1 MSDVIMHQWTCG
13 RIPSDADE
21 AIARIVHADDVR
33 HVAIM
38 PDIHAAG
45 VLCNGVVIGTGQL
58 VYPEAVGGD
67 IGCGYAAV
75 KLDAAADALNARA
88 AAELLIRLRRVCPW
102 NRLPRAG
109 PWPPELDVATLSHPS
124 LQSIAR
130 RDGAVQLGTLGRG
143 NHFLELQAEVD
154 GSLWLMVHSGS
165 RAIGPAVRDHH
176 LTQTT
181 RGAGGLKR
189 LDSDTDAGRAY
200 LRDME
205 WARRYAAASR
215 RAMIASA
222 ATLVEEVLDC
232 GTDWDTYVDIDH
244 NHVQLE
250 PHAAGEL
257 WVHRKGASPA
267 CAGQRVLIP
276 GSMGTATF
284 HAEGQGNSDSLCS
297 SSHGA
302 GRAWSR
308 QEARRRIGEK
318 DVRRQLGSILFD
330 PGVLDA
336 LREEAPAAY
345 KDVRKVMEAQR
356 DLVRIVRRMR
366 TLLSHKGA

>member
-13 RIPSDADE
+13 RIPSDADD
-21 AIARIVHADDVR
+21 AIQRIVRAEDVR
-33 HVAIM
+33 HIAIM
-38 PDIHAAG
+38 PDVHAAG
-45 VLCNGVVIGTGQL
+45 VLCNGVAIGTSRL

-67 IGCGYAAV
+67 IGCGYAVV
-75 KLDAAADALNARA
+75 KLNAAVDVLDTSNAAR
-88 AAELLIRLRRVCPW
+88 LLMQLRRRCPW

-109 PWPPELDVATLSHPS
+109 TWPADLDTADLSHPS
-124 LQSIAR
+124 LQTIAR

-143 NHFLELQAEVD
+143 NHFLELQADED
-154 GSLWLMVHSGS
+154 GSLWLMIHSGS

-176 LTQTT
+176 LSQST
-181 RGAGGLKR
+181 RGAGGLR
-189 LDSDTDAGRAY
+189 WLDSGTGRGRAY
-200 LRDME
+200 LRDMQ
-205 WARRYAAASR
+205 WSRQYAAANR
-215 RAMIASA
+215 RVMIACASA
-222 ATLVEEVLDC
+222 LIEEVLAC
-232 GTDWDTYVDIDH
+232 GPDWDTYVELDH

-250 PHAAGEL
+250 QHPAGEL

-267 CAGQRVLIP
+267 RVGQSVLIP

-284 HAEGQGNSDSLCS
+284 HAQGQGNADSLSS

-302 GRAWSR
+302 GRALSR

-318 DVRRQLGSILFD
+318 DVRRQLDGVCFD
-330 PGVLDA
+330 PAVVDA

-366 TLLSHKGA
+366 TMVSYKGA

>member
-21 AIARIVHADDVR
+21 AIQRLVHADDVR

-38 PDIHAAG
+38 PDIHPAG
-45 VLCNGVVIGTGQL
+45 LLCNGVVIGTSRL

-75 KLDAAADALNARA
+75 KLDAAADVLNART
-88 AAELLIRLRRVCPW
+88 AAELLMRLRRVCPW
-102 NRLPRAG
+102 NRHPRAG
-109 PWPPELDVATLSHPS
+109 PWPQELDVGVLSHPS
-124 LQSIAR
+124 LQALAR
-130 RDGAVQLGTLGRG
+130 RDGGVQLGTLGRG
-143 NHFLELQAEVD
+143 NHFLELQAADD
-154 GSLWLMVHSGS
+154 GDLWLMVHSGS

-176 LTQTT
+176 LAQTT
-181 RGAGGLKR
+181 RGAGGLKW
-189 LDSDTDAGRAY
+189 LDSDTDTGREY
-200 LRDME
+200 LRDMQ
-205 WARRYAAASR
+205 WARRFAAASR
-215 RAMIASA
+215 RAMIGS
-222 ATLVEEVLDC
+222 TVKLVEELLDC
-232 GTDWDTYVDIDH
+232 TVTWDTYVDLDH

-250 PHAAGEL
+250 PRAGGEL

-267 CAGQRVLIP
+267 RADQLVLIP

-284 HAEGQGNSDSLCS
+284 HAEGQGNTDSLCS

-302 GRAWSR
+302 GRTMSR
-308 QEARRRIGEK
+308 HEARRRIGAK
-318 DVRRQLGSILFD
+318 DVCRQLDNIHFD
-330 PGVLDA
+330 PSILDA

-356 DLVRIVRRMR
+356 DLVKIVRRLR
-366 TLLSHKGA
+366 PVVSYKSP